1 MTQSGA
7 EGGQG
12 PNPAE
17 ASQPPTKSEKDV
29 TDYHGQLLEQLRHVE
44 DTINKFAIQNYAA
57 SGAVVLAY
65 LADKAPLWATIIIV
79 ALLNINFAIAIFV
92 QAARLDKLFTMHCIV
107 RDFWLENR
115 PALLSKLRANK
126 TSSEVLATTTLPRWV
141 AIVILLAQFLPILFL
156 LLVAP
161 FNEYMAYHPYQSE

>member
-1 MTQSGA
+1 
-7 EGGQG
+7 
-12 PNPAE
+12 
-17 ASQPPTKSEKDV
+17 PTKSEKDV

-92 QAARLDKLFTMHCIV
+92 HVATSRQLFTIHSLMRYSRLD
-107 RDFWLENR
+107 NR
-115 PALLSKLRANK
+115 TELLSRL
-126 TSSEVLATTTLPRWV
+126 
-141 AIVILLAQFLPILFL
+141 
-156 LLVAP
+156 
-161 FNEYMAYHPYQSE
+161 